1 MSDTERRIYDMLNEH
16 FPFVVEGV
24 AILIVG
30 IIGVVINT
38 VALGILFRKRVN
50 NWIFQDTF
58 LLELSYFR
66 YIFVAKSKRLSVFCF
81 DWKLLRRSNASC
93 NLTFFDHVK
102 ICVIK
107 WKNKVKYFHLQQNL
121 CNIILRTM
129 DTFSC

>member
-50 NWIFQDTF
+50 N
-58 LLELSYFR
+58 
-66 YIFVAKSKRLSVFCF
+66 
-81 DWKLLRRSNASC
+81 
-93 NLTFFDHVK
+93 
-102 ICVIK
+102 
-107 WKNKVKYFHLQQNL
+107 
-121 CNIILRTM
+121 
-129 DTFSC
+129 